1 MGKVILC
8 EARQAVVPYTFVNT
22 KVEVYS
28 YEELCFYIYNNAVL
42 LNPEQFQGR
51 LVQWIKTEL
60 GMEGLAG
67 KLMELLAGD
76 SSFIEILVAILSAG
90 SYYETAEIR
99 QFIDKQELVTL
110 LPAEEKTKL
119 RADSFLM
126 YKRVLKAISLYDGI
140 LRQEETIEDKKF
152 LGDVYHN
159 KGVALAKNMEL
170 AKAKLCFLEA
180 YERNKKKPSLEAYI
194 MIRLLEA
201 PVETVQSEADTFG
214 MEEPDFARARMLLE
228 DAVEDSRNTAVY
240 TRYEKALYNK
250 NHGDYEAF
258 NQRVDMLLNQWK
270 EEFRE
275 QVV

>member
-201 PVETVQSEADTFG
+201 PVETVQSEAETFG

-258 NQRVDMLLNQWK
+258 NQRVDMLLSQWK

>member
-180 YERNKKKPSLEAYI
+180 YERNKKTPSLEAYI

-201 PVETVQSEADTFG
+201 PVETVQSEAETFG

>member
-1 MGKVILC
+1 
-8 EARQAVVPYTFVNT
+8 
-22 KVEVYS
+22 
-28 YEELCFYIYNNAVL
+28 
-42 LNPEQFQGR
+42 
-51 LVQWIKTEL
+51 
-60 GMEGLAG
+60 
-67 KLMELLAGD
+67 
-76 SSFIEILVAILSAG
+76 
-90 SYYETAEIR
+90 
-99 QFIDKQELVTL
+99 
-110 LPAEEKTKL
+110 
-119 RADSFLM
+119 
-126 YKRVLKAISLYDGI
+126 
-140 LRQEETIEDKKF
+140 
-152 LGDVYHN
+152 
-159 KGVALAKNMEL
+159 MEL

-201 PVETVQSEADTFG
+201 PVETVQSEAETFG

>member
-8 EARQAVVPYTFVNT
+8 EARQAVVPYTFMNT

-110 LPAEEKTKL
+110 LPAEEKMKL

-201 PVETVQSEADTFG
+201 PVETVQSEAETFG

>member
-90 SYYETAEIR
+90 SYYETAEIQ

-110 LPAEEKTKL
+110 LPAAEKTKL

-201 PVETVQSEADTFG
+201 PVETVQSEAETFG

>member
-67 KLMELLAGD
+67 KLMELLAGG

-170 AKAKLCFLEA
+170 AKARLCFLEA

-201 PVETVQSEADTFG
+201 PVETVQSEAETFG

>member
-99 QFIDKQELVTL
+99 QFIDKQEHGTGEGEALF
-110 LPAEEKTKL
+110 
-119 RADSFLM
+119 SG
-126 YKRVLKAISLYDGI
+126 SL
-140 LRQEETIEDKKF
+140 
-152 LGDVYHN
+152 
-159 KGVALAKNMEL
+159 
-170 AKAKLCFLEA
+170 
-180 YERNKKKPSLEAYI
+180 
-194 MIRLLEA
+194 
-201 PVETVQSEADTFG
+201 
-214 MEEPDFARARMLLE
+214 
-228 DAVEDSRNTAVY
+228 
-240 TRYEKALYNK
+240 
-250 NHGDYEAF
+250 
-258 NQRVDMLLNQWK
+258 
-270 EEFRE
+270 
-275 QVV
+275 

>member
-67 KLMELLAGD
+67 KLMELLAGG

-201 PVETVQSEADTFG
+201 PVETVQSEAETFG
-214 MEEPDFARARMLLE
+214 MEEPDFARVRMLLE

>member
-67 KLMELLAGD
+67 KLMELLAGG

-110 LPAEEKTKL
+110 LPAEEKMKL

-201 PVETVQSEADTFG
+201 PVETVQSEAETFG

>member
-67 KLMELLAGD
+67 KLMELLAGG

-201 PVETVQSEADTFG
+201 PVETVQSEAETFG

>member
-67 KLMELLAGD
+67 KLMELLVGD

-201 PVETVQSEADTFG
+201 PVETVQSEAETFG
-214 MEEPDFARARMLLE
+214 MEEPDWARARMLLE

-240 TRYEKALYNK
+240 SRYEKALYNK

>member
-180 YERNKKKPSLEAYI
+180 YERNKKKLSLEAYI

-201 PVETVQSEADTFG
+201 PVETVQSEAETFG

>member
-90 SYYETAEIR
+90 SYYETAEIQ

-126 YKRVLKAISLYDGI
+126 YKRVLKAISLYDDI

-201 PVETVQSEADTFG
+201 PVETVQAEAETFG

>member
-90 SYYETAEIR
+90 SYYETAEIQ

-159 KGVALAKNMEL
+159 KGVALAKDMEL

-180 YERNKKKPSLEAYI
+180 CERNKKKPSLEAYI
-194 MIRLLEA
+194 MIRLLGA
-201 PVETVQSEADTFG
+201 PVETVQSEAETFG

>member
-67 KLMELLAGD
+67 KLMELLAGGG
-76 SSFIEILVAILSAG
+76 SFIEILVAILSAG

-201 PVETVQSEADTFG
+201 PVETVQSEAETFG

>member
-8 EARQAVVPYTFVNT
+8 EARQAVVPYTFMNT

-201 PVETVQSEADTFG
+201 PVETVQSEAETFG